1 MNVSLVL
8 FGSFFILLFLNV
20 PISISLAVSSILTL
34 LASPLPNSMLS
45 LVATNLYTASNKYV
59 LLAIP
64 FFILGGNIMDVS
76 GISTRLIDFFRSLV
90 GHTKHGL
97 AMVCVI
103 VACFFAAISGSGPA
117 TVAALG
123 AILIPAMTN
132 TGYEKST
139 SAALMS
145 TAGAIGIVIPPSIT
159 FVVYGSVTGT
169 SIGSLF
175 MSGIIP
181 GVLIGIFIYYA
192 MKLSSRGRDLVQM
205 PKASGEERMAA
216 FKNAVWGL
224 LMPVIILGGI
234 YGGIFTPTEAAA
246 VSAVYGF
253 IVGLFI
259 YRTLKL
265 KDIMRILRQS
275 VSQTAVV
282 MFIIG
287 CAAVFGNTLTITGI
301 AAKASTGLINIAGGN
316 KYIFLLMVNIILIIA
331 GCFIDANSALYIL
344 CPILFPI
351 AQKLNIDPV
360 HLGAVMVV
368 NLALGLIT
376 PPVGVNL
383 FTGCG
388 VAGIQLSD
396 MIKKVWPFVFA
407 VLVVLLLITYIP
419 GISMFLPNLMAK

>member
-1 MNVSLVL
+1 MSAVIL
-8 FGSFFILLFLNV
+8 FGLFFFLLFLNV
-20 PISISLAVSSILTL
+20 PIAISLGVSSVVTTMIVKPAMMSTI
-34 LASPLPNSMLS
+34 
-45 LVATNLYTASNKYV
+45 ATNLYSSTNTYV

-64 FFILGGNIMDVS
+64 FFILAGNIMEVS
-76 GISTRLIDFFRSLV
+76 GISTKLINFFNSLV
-90 GHTKHGL
+90 GHTKHGT

-123 AILIPAMTN
+123 GILIPAMN
-132 TGYEKST
+132 ESGYEKST

-169 SIGSLF
+169 SVGSLF

-181 GVLIGIFIYYA
+181 GILIGFAIYWT
-192 MKLSSRGRDLVQM
+192 MVITSRGRVLHSR
-205 PKASGEERMAA
+205 PKCSGKERWAA
-216 FKNAVWGL
+216 FKDAVWGL

-246 VSAVYGF
+246 VSAIYGF
-253 IVGLFI
+253 VVGIFV
-259 YRTLKL
+259 YRSVNVKG
-265 KDIMRILRQS
+265 IIRILKQTA
-275 VSQTAVV
+275 SQTAVV
-282 MFIIG
+282 MLIIG
-287 CAAVFGNTLTITGI
+287 CAAVFGKVLTFTGI
-301 AAKASTGLINIAGGN
+301 AASASKALISIANGN
-316 KYIFLLMVNIILIIA
+316 KYIFLLMVNIILVIA

-351 AQKLNIDPV
+351 AKQLGVNPV

-388 VAGIQLSD
+388 VAGITLNE
-396 MIKKVWPFVFA
+396 MVKKIWPFVIA
-407 VLVVLLLITYIP
+407 VLIVLFIVTYVPAIP
-419 GISMFLPNLMAK
+419 MLLPNLMG

>member
-1 MNVSLVL
+1 MVGIVL
-8 FGSFFILLFLNV
+8 LGIFVL
-20 PISISLAVSSILTL
+20 L
-34 LASPLPNSMLS
+34 LAFGAPIAVCLGMSSVGAILVQGAGKPLDAIMSVLPRLCSS
-45 LVATNLYTASNKYV
+45 ASSKFV

-64 FFILGGNIMDVS
+64 FFILAGNIMDVS
-76 GISTRLIDFFRSLV
+76 GISVRLINFFNSLV
-90 GHTKHGL
+90 GHTKHGT

-123 AILIPAMTN
+123 GILIPAMSKS
-132 TGYEKST
+132 GYEKDT

-169 SIGSLF
+169 SVGDLF
-175 MSGIIP
+175 MAGIIP
-181 GVLIGIFIYYA
+181 GILIG
-192 MKLSSRGRDLVQM
+192 
-205 PKASGEERMAA
+205 
-216 FKNAVWGL
+216 VWGI

-246 VSAVYGF
+246 VSAIYGL
-253 IVGLFI
+253 IVGIFI
-259 YRTLKL
+259 YKSLRFKE
-265 KDIMRILRQS
+265 IVVILRQS

-282 MFIIG
+282 MLIIG
-287 CAAVFGNTLTITGI
+287 CAAVFGKVLTF
-301 AAKASTGLINIAGGN
+301 TGLASDASQGLISIAHGN
-316 KYIFLLMVNIILIIA
+316 KYTFLLMVNIILIIA

-351 AQKLNIDPV
+351 AKTLGIDAV
-360 HLGAVMVV
+360 HLGAVMTV

-388 VAGIQLSD
+388 VAGITLTD
-396 MIKKVWPFVFA
+396 MVKKIWPFVIA
-407 VLVVLLLITYIP
+407 VLIVLLLVTYIP
-419 GISMFLPNLMAK
+419 QISTILPSLMVK

>member
-1 MNVSLVL
+1 MNALLL
-8 FGSFFILLFLNV
+8 FGLFFVLLFLNV
-20 PISISLAVSSILTL
+20 PIAISLGVSSVITTM
-34 LASPLPNSMLS
+34 AVKPAMMATI
-45 LVATNLYTASNKYV
+45 ATNLYSATNTYV

-64 FFILGGNIMDVS
+64 FFILAGNIMDVS
-76 GISTRLIDFFRSLV
+76 GISVRLINFFNSLV
-90 GHTKHGL
+90 GHTKHGT

-123 AILIPAMTN
+123 GILIPAMSRS
-132 TGYEKST
+132 GYEKST

-169 SIGSLF
+169 SVGSLF
-175 MSGIIP
+175 MSGIVP
-181 GVLIGIFIYYA
+181 GILIGIAIYYT
-192 MKLSSRGRDLVQM
+192 MVITSKGRELVRQ
-205 PKASGEERMAA
+205 PKANGAQRWKA
-216 FKNAVWGL
+216 FKDAVWGI

-246 VSAVYGF
+246 VSAIYGF

-259 YRTLKL
+259 YRSLKL
-265 KDIMRILRQS
+265 KDILTILRQS

-282 MFIIG
+282 MLIIG
-287 CAAVFGNTLTITGI
+287 CAAVFGKVLTFTGMAS
-301 AAKASTGLINIAGGN
+301 AASHSLISVAHGN

-351 AQKLNIDPV
+351 AQSLGIAPV
-360 HLGAVMVV
+360 HLGSVMVV

-388 VAGIQLSD
+388 VAGISLTD
-396 MIKKVWPFVFA
+396 MVKKIWPFVIA
-407 VLVVLLLITYIP
+407 VLVVLVLVTYIP
-419 GISMFLPNLMAK
+419 VISMFLPNLMS

>member
-1 MNVSLVL
+1 MSAVLL
-8 FGSFFILLFLNV
+8 FGLFFVLLFLNV
-20 PISISLAVSSILTL
+20 PIAISLGVSSIVTTM
-34 LASPLPNSMLS
+34 AVKPAMMATI
-45 LVATNLYTASNKYV
+45 ATNLYSSTNTYV

-64 FFILGGNIMDVS
+64 FFILAGNIMDVS
-76 GISTRLIDFFRSLV
+76 GISVRLINFFNSLV
-90 GHTKHGL
+90 GHTKHGT
-97 AMVCVI
+97 AMVCVV

-117 TVAALG
+117 TVASLG
-123 AILIPAMTN
+123 GILIPAMSKS
-132 TGYEKST
+132 GYEKST

-169 SIGSLF
+169 SVGSLF
-175 MSGIIP
+175 MSGIVP
-181 GVLIGIFIYYA
+181 GILIGIAIYYT
-192 MKLSSRGRDLVQM
+192 MVITSKGRVLVRQ
-205 PKASGEERMAA
+205 PKATGAQRWKA
-216 FKNAVWGL
+216 FKDAVWGI

-246 VSAVYGF
+246 VAAIYGF

-259 YRTLKL
+259 YRTLKA
-265 KDIMRILRQS
+265 KDIMTILRQS

-282 MFIIG
+282 MLIIG
-287 CAAVFGNTLTITGI
+287 CAAVFGKVLTF
-301 AAKASTGLINIAGGN
+301 TGLASQASHSLISIAHGN
-316 KYIFLLMVNIILIIA
+316 KYIFLLMVNFILIIA

-351 AQKLNIDPV
+351 SQSLGINPV
-360 HLGAVMVV
+360 HLGAVMTV

-388 VAGIQLSD
+388 VAGITLTD
-396 MIKKVWPFVFA
+396 MVKKIWPFVIAIF
-407 VLVVLLLITYIP
+407 VVLMLVTYLEP
-419 GISMFLPNLMAK
+419 ISMFLPNLMA

>member
-1 MNVSLVL
+1 MSAVIL
-8 FGSFFILLFLNV
+8 FGLFFFLLFLNV
-20 PISISLAVSSILTL
+20 PIAISLGVSSVVTTMIVKPAMMSTI
-34 LASPLPNSMLS
+34 
-45 LVATNLYTASNKYV
+45 ATNLYSSTNTYV

-64 FFILGGNIMDVS
+64 FFILAGNIMEVS
-76 GISTRLIDFFRSLV
+76 GISTKLINFFNSLV
-90 GHTKHGL
+90 GHTKHGT

-123 AILIPAMTN
+123 GILIPAMN
-132 TGYEKST
+132 ESGYEKST

-169 SIGSLF
+169 SVGSLF

-181 GVLIGIFIYYA
+181 GILIGFAIYWT
-192 MKLSSRGRDLVQM
+192 MVITSRGRVLHSR
-205 PKASGEERMAA
+205 PKCSGKERWAA
-216 FKNAVWGL
+216 FKDAVWGL

-246 VSAVYGF
+246 VSAIYGF
-253 IVGLFI
+253 VVGIFV
-259 YRTLKL
+259 YRSVNVKG
-265 KDIMRILRQS
+265 IIRILKQTA
-275 VSQTAVV
+275 SQTAVV
-282 MFIIG
+282 MLIIG
-287 CAAVFGNTLTITGI
+287 CAAVFGKVLTFTGI
-301 AAKASTGLINIAGGN
+301 AASASKALISIANGN
-316 KYIFLLMVNIILIIA
+316 KYIFLLMVNIILVIA

-351 AQKLNIDPV
+351 ARQLGINPV

-388 VAGIQLSD
+388 VAGITLNE
-396 MIKKVWPFVFA
+396 MVKKIWPFVIA
-407 VLVVLLLITYIP
+407 VLIVLFIVTYVPAIP
-419 GISMFLPNLMAK
+419 MLLPNLMG

>member
-1 MNVSLVL
+1 MSPLELALVAMAVL
-8 FGSFFILLFLNV
+8 FLLGV
-20 PISISLAVSSILTL
+20 PIFMSLAIAAAVTL
-34 LASPLPNSMLS
+34 LSGDILPMSIIHNSLFDG
-45 LVATNLYTASNKYV
+45 LNLFP

-64 FFILGGNIMDVS
+64 CFVVAGTLMEYGNITQQIVDVVKQMVGRMHGGL
-76 GISTRLIDFFRSLV
+76 GITTI
-90 GHTKHGL
+90 L
-97 AMVCVI
+97 ACT
-103 VACFFAAISGSGPA
+103 FFAAISGSGPA

-123 AILIPAMTN
+123 GILIPAMTN
-132 TGYEKST
+132 SGYDRST

-175 MSGIIP
+175 ISGIVP
-181 GVLIGIFIYYA
+181 GIIIGIFIYYT
-192 MKLSSRGRDLVQM
+192 MVLSSRGRQIVPA
-205 PKASGEERMAA
+205 PKASGKERWAA
-216 FKNAVWGL
+216 FKDSVGGL

-253 IVGLFI
+253 IVGIFI
-259 YRTLKL
+259 YKTLRWKE
-265 KDIMRILRQS
+265 IMKILRQS

-287 CAAVFGNTLTITGI
+287 CAAVFGNTLTFTGI
-301 AAKASTGLINIAGGN
+301 ASKASSALISIASGN

-351 AQKLNIDPV
+351 AQSLGIDAV

-388 VAGIQLSD
+388 VAGISLND
-396 MIKKVWPFVFA
+396 MIKKIWPFVVA
-407 VLVVLLLITYIP
+407 MLLVLLLITYVP
-419 GISMFLPNLMAK
+419 AVSTFLPGLMK